1 MPQGLQNASFNQ
13 NETAMP
19 QGNPQSTFQQGWQNN
34 MPGSAGPYPQ
44 NTGQEKGAPASS
56 VFGTSP
62 DQTLNPT
69 TRHNFEAV
77 TTISSSQHEVIQGLV
92 KSVLSEMFT
101 ALRAQR
107 NESFSD
113 SKLNMQLPGKVI
125 DKEPI
130 ENVSS
135 SLTKAWKSEKGVQKL
150 NSLLGILDRYRGS
163 SLGRNLSDADS
174 NGTRADDMVSDVLK
188 VLRDILSTSKTDDK
202 TKEFKLR
209 VAKLVEDSSNETRN
223 LTQKLF
229 DDLQLGG
236 DANRTSAVIN
246 DAVSLISAIF
256 QDDSQKKKTAGP
268 PEPKEAGKFILR
280 ERSLLL
286 PWKGV
291 KDI

>member
-1 MPQGLQNASFNQ
+1 MPQGLHNASYGQNQ
-13 NETAMP
+13 TAMP
-19 QGNPQSTFQQGWQNN
+19 QGNSQTNFQQGGQNN
-34 MPGSAGPYPQ
+34 VPGSAGPYPQ

-77 TTISSSQHEVIQGLV
+77 TTASSSQHEVIQSLV

-107 NESFSD
+107 NESLSD
-113 SKLNMQLPGKVI
+113 GKVSMQLPGRVI

-135 SLTKAWKSEKGVQKL
+135 SLTKAWKNEKGVQKL
-150 NSLLGILDRYRGS
+150 NSLLGILDRYKGS
-163 SLGRNLSDADS
+163 ALGRNLSDADA

-223 LTQKLF
+223 LMQKLF
-229 DDLQLGG
+229 DDLQFGE
-236 DANRTSAVIN
+236 DANHENTYGLMVTS
-246 DAVSLISAIF
+246 
-256 QDDSQKKKTAGP
+256 
-268 PEPKEAGKFILR
+268 
-280 ERSLLL
+280 
-286 PWKGV
+286 
-291 KDI
+291 